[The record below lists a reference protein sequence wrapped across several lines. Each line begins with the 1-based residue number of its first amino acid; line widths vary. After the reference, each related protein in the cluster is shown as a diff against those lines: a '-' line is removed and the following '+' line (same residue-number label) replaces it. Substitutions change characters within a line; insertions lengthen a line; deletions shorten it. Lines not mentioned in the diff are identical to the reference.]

1 MSASEVALARFE
13 QGYSCS
19 QAVFSALA
27 ATRGVETAMA
37 LHIAAGLGGGIAR
50 TGQTCGC
57 LTGAILAIGLAQPS
71 VAPDVNRAEKDKTC
85 ERGRRLLDAFAGRNG
100 STLCRDLLGCDV
112 STPEGHA
119 QAREAKLFQTRCPK
133 LLRDAVEIAEGI
145 LAESGV

>member
-27 ATRGVETAMA
+27 ETRGVPAELA
-37 LHIAAGLGGGIAR
+37 LHIGAGLGGGIAR

-71 VAPDVNRAEKDKTC
+71 VAPEVNRTEKDKTC
-85 ERGRRLLDAFAGRNG
+85 ERARRLITVFQERNG
-100 STLCRDLLGCDV
+100 SSLCRDLLDCDV
-112 STPEGHA
+112 STPEGY
-119 QAREAKLFQTRCPK
+119 ARAKEAKLFQTCCPK

-145 LAESGV
+145 LAEAG